1 MDDSR
6 VSKITDKVLPLVRE
20 WQERPLQ
27 SVYARLMLDA
37 IHYCVRDN
45 GIVVKK
51 AAYIAIGT
59 DLEGRKDVL
68 GIWVGATESSKYW
81 LNVLNGLKN
90 RGLKDILIASVD
102 GLSGFVDAINTAY
115 PQTEVQRLSLI
126 HI

>member
-1 MDDSR
+1 M
-6 VSKITDKVLPLVRE
+6 RE

-27 SVYARLMLDA
+27 SVYAMLMLDA

-59 DLEGRKDVL
+59 DLEGQKDVL

-81 LNVLNGLKN
+81 LNVLTGLKN
-90 RGLKDILIASVD
+90 
-102 GLSGFVDAINTAY
+102 
-115 PQTEVQRLSLI
+115 
-126 HI
+126 